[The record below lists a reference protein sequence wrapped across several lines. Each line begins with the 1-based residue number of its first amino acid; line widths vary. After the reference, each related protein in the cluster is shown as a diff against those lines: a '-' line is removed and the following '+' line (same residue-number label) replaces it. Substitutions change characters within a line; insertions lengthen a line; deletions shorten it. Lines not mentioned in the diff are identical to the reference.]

1 MTDYKTMPILVVD
14 DDPHVRELLKDAL
27 MREGHEVVEASNGD
41 LGIASYRAEGADV
54 VITDLLIPVKEGM
67 EMIRELQKEDPNV
80 KVIAISGGG
89 IKGADYL
96 PLAKDLGAVATLQK
110 PFRMQEMI
118 EAVENA
124 L

>member
-1 MTDYKTMPILVVD
+1 MARILIVD
-14 DDPHVRELLKDAL
+14 DDPGVRELLKNAL
-27 MREGHEVVEASNGD
+27 MWEGHEVAEAPNGN
-41 LGIASYRAEGADV
+41 LGIASYRAQGADV
-54 VITDLLIPVKEGM
+54 VITDLLMPEKEGM

-89 IKGADYL
+89 IKGTDYL
-96 PLAKDLGAVATLQK
+96 PLAKDLGAVATFQK
-110 PFRMQEMI
+110 PFRMQEII

>member
-1 MTDYKTMPILVVD
+1 MARILVVD